1 MSDFLSNFNGD
12 NYDRRK
18 QEKEPRE
25 PKKEAPK
32 KVKQE
37 VSSEKQ
43 EKAPEPK
50 LRSRNKTNEASVE
63 IDPSYKKQKRKKR
76 RWVILGAIA
85 AVLALGGFYY
95 QQTHVKVP
103 NFIGKS
109 LSDLQVWASENKIK
123 TKIKESYDLAKDANT
138 ILAQEQK

>member
-50 LRSRNKTNEASVE
+50 LRRRNKTNELLSRL
-63 IDPSYKKQKRKKR
+63 ILPIKNRKGR
-76 RWVILGAIA
+76 NA
-85 AVLALGGFYY
+85 AGSF
-95 QQTHVKVP
+95 
-103 NFIGKS
+103 
-109 LSDLQVWASENKIK
+109 W
-123 TKIKESYDLAKDANT
+123 
-138 ILAQEQK
+138 EQSPLF